1 MCTVMPMIASGMK
14 TGSAK
19 GLCNRQDTQRCISGR
34 IGTDGNSVM
43 ISRTKQRKKMSEECL
58 KCEYATYD
66 CQSYGACRKRWFL
79 DRLDKDLE
87 KNEAEDTDND
97 EP

>member
-1 MCTVMPMIASGMK
+1 MRIHTTAGMQCEMELPIVE
-14 TGSAK
+14 T
-19 GLCNRQDTQRCISGR
+19 TQGGGR
-34 IGTDGNSVM
+34 S
-43 ISRTKQRKKMSEECL
+43 MSEECL

-87 KNEAEDTDND
+87 KNEAEDEDD
-97 EP
+97 